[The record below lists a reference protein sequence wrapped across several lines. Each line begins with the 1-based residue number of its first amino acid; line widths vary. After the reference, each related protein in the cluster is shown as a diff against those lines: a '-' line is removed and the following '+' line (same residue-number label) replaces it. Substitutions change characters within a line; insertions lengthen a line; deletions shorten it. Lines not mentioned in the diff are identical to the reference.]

1 MSFTKNCKSLRG
13 AEIEIPVYHRCLSSS
28 WFDPRRLRSSLA
40 MTLIATL
47 CLSAFSA
54 AGRAQSANK
63 TPPPNA
69 VKPDTYTD
77 KSGSLPGF
85 CGTGCKAAAIG
96 VGVAATV
103 VIVALVVHHHHKQ
116 AKAKQARLEA
126 SPVHFT
132 DYIPGQ
138 PAKLTVP
145 LTNDSTSAITVE
157 AIAVTDE
164 SNALR
169 LTAGGQPFKLAPGAS
184 YQIPVT
190 LSTSSSAGKA
200 RIRILAR
207 SDDTGGAEIA
217 KSVEVSWGRGRLG
230 AHRLIP

>member
-1 MSFTKNCKSLRG
+1 MRTSIHR
-13 AEIEIPVYHRCLSSS
+13 RCLGFLS
-28 WFDPRRLRSSLA
+28 FEPRALRSSLA
-40 MTLIATL
+40 MALIGAL
-47 CLSAFSA
+47 CLSTFSVAGKAQNSNQA
-54 AGRAQSANK
+54 ASFGAA
-63 TPPPNA
+63 
-69 VKPDTYTD
+69 KPDTYTN

-116 AKAKQARLEA
+116 AKAKQARLDA

-138 PAKLTVP
+138 PAMLTVP
-145 LTNDSTSAITVE
+145 LTNDSASAVTVE
-157 AIAVTDE
+157 EIAVTDD

-169 LTAGGQPFKLAPGAS
+169 LNAGDQPFTIAPGAS

-207 SDDTGGAEIA
+207 SGDAGGDEIA
-217 KSVEVSWGRGRLG
+217 KSVEVSWGHGRSG
-230 AHRLIP
+230 AHKLIP